1 MLDNPRAYFLLL
13 EHTHL
18 VNVAAGGGKK
28 SHSDADDQVPVFLTV
43 IHTLARV
50 GRYTTERW
58 A

>member
-28 SHSDADDQVPVFLTV
+28 SHSDADDQVLVFLTV

-50 GRYTTERW
+50 GRYTTER
-58 A
+58 